1 MNPIPSNDRTTFGV
15 DAVCDGLTP
24 KGEVGHE

>member
-1 MNPIPSNDRTTFGV
+1 MLTPEPDMLDRVSALDV

-24 KGEVGHE
+24 D